1 MSCQL
6 FTKLE
11 KEKAVVN
18 LLIFQSFVVQFIRYK
33 KDIKKK
39 KLELSPFRVKSGK
52 FLN

>member
-18 LLIFQSFVVQFIRYK
+18 LLIFQSFVVQFIRCK
-33 KDIKKK
+33 KDINK
-39 KLELSPFRVKSGK
+39 KLELAPFRVKLGK